1 MELVRAA
8 GVRDSQEFLG
18 DLKLPEEEQQAE
30 DQAKELNLEEDD
42 LSSTRYLLVME
53 MLWGNKVFFMEW
65 LYCVVVNC
73 MLESM

>member
-42 LSSTRYLLVME
+42 LSSTRYLLIIE
-53 MLWGNKVFFMEW
+53 VF
-65 LYCVVVNC
+65 
-73 MLESM
+73 LE